1 MDLKENVQKEVK
13 NNDDKNL
20 KEETKR
26 AIPLKNRY
34 TLKQKLDVFKEIEIT
49 SIYATSN
56 KNGIDRASIRD

>member
-49 SIYATSN
+49 SIHVTSN

>member
-1 MDLKENVQKEVK
+1 MDLKENVPKEVK

-49 SIYATSN
+49 SIHATSN